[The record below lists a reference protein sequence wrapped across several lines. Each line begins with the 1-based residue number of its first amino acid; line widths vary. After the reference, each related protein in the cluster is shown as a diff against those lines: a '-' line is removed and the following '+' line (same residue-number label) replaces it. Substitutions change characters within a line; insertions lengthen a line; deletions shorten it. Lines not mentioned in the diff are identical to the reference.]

1 MGRYGF
7 VVSRVAT
14 FPIGVYFIKFKTDYS
29 NANYIISLTNEATGH
44 CKVWDNTRPTTAGFH
59 IITFNTANSLANSTF
74 HFSVIA

>member
-14 FPIGVYFIKFKTDYS
+14 FPIGVYFIKFNTDYS
-29 NANYIISLTNEATGH
+29 NSNYIISLTNEATGH
-44 CKVWDNTRPTTAGFH
+44 CKVWDNTRPTAVGFNVVVM
-59 IITFNTANSLANSTF
+59 NTANSLTDSIV